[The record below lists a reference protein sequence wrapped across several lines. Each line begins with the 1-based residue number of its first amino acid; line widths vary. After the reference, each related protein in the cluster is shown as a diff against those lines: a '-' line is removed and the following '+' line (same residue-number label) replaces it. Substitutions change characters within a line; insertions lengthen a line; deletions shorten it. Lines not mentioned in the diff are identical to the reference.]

1 MTKVHVD
8 RIDKIDVEVLSADL
22 CQGCQIWF
30 GTKMGSDWPKMGQFR
45 DFFFRSDSVSDRKKV
60 PELSHLGPI

>member
-45 DFFFRSDSVSDRKKV
+45 DFLKSSYFCKF
-60 PELSHLGPI
+60 